1 MGARSGRHGGLG
13 RMKGRRQSS
22 RSKSR
27 RRAAGALPAWLALYL
42 VWLAFVGAAL
52 IVYAPALS
60 GAFFSDDQFY
70 VAHNPYVHEPSL
82 EHLAAIL
89 NPRSP
94 ATLGVDNYAPV
105 HLLLHSAA
113 WQLFGENVVGHHVLN
128 LAMHALASTLLVLLL
143 QSSQLPRPVALFGGA
158 VFLLHPANVEAV
170 AWINQLKTTAA
181 MVFALG
187 ALLAYPRRPGPATVL
202 FGLALL
208 AKAQAVVALPAAL
221 LLDRTRGAK
230 VRWGWIAAWALVLAA
245 YAGVE
250 FSVHQRT
257 GGAIKSLHDR
267 PIVLAR
273 TMCAYAMRYLAMAT
287 TGKGLSA
294 FQEPPAAE
302 SWLDPWWLA
311 GIACLL
317 LLGLRIRSALRARR
331 EESLYWVWAA
341 LSFALV
347 SQIFPFQYPM
357 GDRYLYFILPGLL
370 GGALLA
376 LCDLPEAW
384 TNAARSW
391 LPRRLRAQPALL
403 VRGLALLLLLG
414 LAGRSHARAEVWSSP
429 ETVTADAIH
438 NYPDGVA
445 ANLWRARHAAL
456 IGDAAGAAAS
466 LRAAWDRGYNGL
478 DQIWGQPPFA
488 AVQGD
493 PRFQAVLREMADWWL
508 DRGSRLVAPTQADLH
523 SLAVA
528 RLVRGEPEKAL
539 ALLEQALDQGG
550 THDADLRDSIAQ
562 IRSQLHARE
571 GTLR

>member
-1 MGARSGRHGGLG
+1 
-13 RMKGRRQSS
+13 MKRRRQSGRS
-22 RSKSR
+22 RSR
-27 RRAAGALPAWLALYL
+27 RRAAGALPEWLALYL
-42 VWLAFVGAAL
+42 VWLAFAGAAL

-70 VAHNPYVHEPSL
+70 VEHNPYVHEPSL

-143 QSSQLPRPVALFGGA
+143 QSSGLPRAVALFGGA
-158 VFLLHPANVEAV
+158 VFLLHPANAEAV

-187 ALLAYPRRPGPATVL
+187 ALLAYPRRPGAATVL
-202 FGLALL
+202 FVLALL
-208 AKAQAVVALPAAL
+208 AKAQAVVALPSAL
-221 LLDRTRGAK
+221 LLDWTRGAK
-230 VRWGWIAAWALVLAA
+230 VRWRWIAAWALILAA
-245 YAGVE
+245 CAGIE

-257 GGAIKSLHDR
+257 GGAIRSLHDR

-287 TGKGLSA
+287 TGTGLSA

-311 GIACLL
+311 GITCLL
-317 LLGLRIRSALRARR
+317 LLGLRIRSTLRERR

-347 SQIFPFQYPM
+347 SQILPFQYPI

-370 GGALLA
+370 CGALLA
-376 LCDLPEAW
+376 LRDLPESSA
-384 TNAARSW
+384 NAARSW

-403 VRGLALLLLLG
+403 VRGLALLTLLG
-414 LAGRSHARAEVWSSP
+414 LAGRSYARAEVWRSP
-429 ETVTADAIH
+429 ETVTADTIRH
-438 NYPDGVA
+438 YPDGIA
-445 ANLWRARHAAL
+445 ANLGRARHAAL

-478 DQIWGQPPFA
+478 DQIYGKPRFA

-508 DRGSRLVAPTQADLH
+508 DRDARLVAPTQADLH
-523 SLAVA
+523 TMAVA

-539 ALLEQALDQGG
+539 ALLQQALDLGG

-571 GTLR
+571 GTPR